1 MLYEK
6 HKWRQ
11 RVEDRTLGK
20 SITVKCWAEVQL
32 RGSELV
38 QCLPG
43 PEFNEQHHSE
53 KKDKYLCCRVLMST
67 KHKELIIYAYI
78 HDVQTCFYIA

>member
-11 RVEDRTLGK
+11 RVEDRAFGK
-20 SITVKCWAEVQL
+20 SIIVKCWAEVRL

-38 QCLPG
+38 QCLAG
-43 PEFNEQHHSE
+43 PEFNDQHYSE
-53 KKDKYLCCRVLMST
+53 KRDKYL
-67 KHKELIIYAYI
+67 
-78 HDVQTCFYIA
+78 